1 MHILNMFLFEGY
13 IMLLIRSSICINME
27 TPQIIKSKRCK
38 LPEKGCGTMCKGN
51 KKEEIF
57 TYYVLYL

>member
-38 LPEKGCGTMCKGN
+38 LPEKGCGSMST
-51 KKEEIF
+51 EEIF
-57 TYYVLYL
+57 IYYVLYL